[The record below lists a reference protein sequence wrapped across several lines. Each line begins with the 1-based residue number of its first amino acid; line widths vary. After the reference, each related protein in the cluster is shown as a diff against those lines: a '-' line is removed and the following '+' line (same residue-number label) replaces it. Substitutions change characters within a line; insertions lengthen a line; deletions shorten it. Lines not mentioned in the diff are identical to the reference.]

1 VNSVCGHWS
10 ALLLQYFAKLREEII
25 SSLPAEKQ
33 AAMVQCF
40 SNLMEGIDRTLLT
53 KNRDR

>member
-1 VNSVCGHWS
+1 M
-10 ALLLQYFAKLREEII
+10 QYFAKLREEII

-40 SNLMEGIDRTLLT
+40 TNLMDGIDRTLLT
-53 KNRDR
+53 KNRDRYICAIYLR